1 MKKCIKLLMVF
12 FFSIPLLSGC
22 WNQEELT
29 NLAFVMALGIDK
41 AKNNEGYAL
50 TFEIVNP
57 ANVSSSLSGG
67 GQGSPVTV
75 YKSSGKT
82 LFEATRKATKD
93 ISRKV
98 YFAHTNAVVISEE
111 VAKKG
116 VSDLLEIMDR
126 DPVFRTT
133 TQIFVARNTS
143 AEKVVSTLT
152 ALDKIPVYKL
162 VKSMDVTE
170 DLLGENTKV
179 TVEDLINNIVSSGR
193 EPFVNGAVLSG
204 KKAMGRKMSNLAA
217 DKPDVIIKIDSMA
230 IFKEAKLIGWIDG
243 PNARGVMWVLNK
255 VKSTDVFVDWRGKK
269 DAIGAIVRRSNVKI
283 SPSIRNGKPF
293 IQVDIKTEGD
303 LEEVNSSVDIT
314 DPAVMKK
321 LEDMFSKE
329 VIKEVSESIKTV
341 QAKKSDVFG
350 FGETIHR
357 AYPKTWKRLKPN
369 WDEEFSSLDFSVK
382 AEMYLRRH
390 GIRNKPFMSNI
401 NK

>member
-1 MKKCIKLLMVF
+1 MKLLMVF
-12 FFSIPLLSGC
+12 IFSIPLLSGC

-41 AKNNEGYAL
+41 AKNNEGYTL

-57 ANVSSSLSGG
+57 ANVSSSITGG
-67 GQGSPVTV
+67 GQGAPVAV
-75 YKSSGKT
+75 YKSTGKT
-82 LFEATRKATKD
+82 LFDATRKASKE

-116 VSDLLEIMDR
+116 VSDILDIMDR
-126 DPVFRTT
+126 DPGFRTT
-133 TQIFVARNTS
+133 TQVFIARNAS

-170 DLLGENTKV
+170 QLLGENTKV
-179 TVEDLINNIVSSGR
+179 TVEDLINNIVNSGK
-193 EPFVNGAVLSG
+193 EPFVNGVLLTG
-204 KKAMGRKMSNLAA
+204 KQSMGRKMSNIAA
-217 DKPDVIIKIDSMA
+217 DKPDVIIKFDSMG
-230 IFKEAKLIGWIDG
+230 IFKGPKLIGWIDG
-243 PNARGVMWVLNK
+243 PNARGLIWVLNK
-255 VKSTDVFVDWRGKK
+255 VKSTDVFVDWQGKK
-269 DAIGAIVRRSNVKI
+269 EAIGMIVRRSNVKI
-283 SPSIRNGKPF
+283 LPSIRNGKPF
-293 IQVDIKTEGD
+293 IQVAIKAEGD

-314 DPAVMKK
+314 DPVVIKK

-329 VIKEVSESIKTV
+329 IKKEVSESIKTV

-357 AYPKTWKRLKPN
+357 AYPKTWKKLKSN
-369 WDEEFSSLDFSVK
+369 WNGEFSSMDFSVK
-382 AEMYLRRH
+382 ADLYLRRH
-390 GIRNKPFMSNI
+390 GIRNKSFLSNI